1 MSQQITARL
10 QNIVYNSL
18 FDLLGTTSTGYGA
31 QLISEPVSLG
41 LPIKANYWNLMIQD
55 VERCLIH
62 QTGTSTNM
70 LTYTNSGT
78 LTYSGIAERM
88 YTQIQLLQANQGTAH
103 PSQLKSFTYNSTSTG
118 PVEWTCTN
126 YSSTITM
133 KAGQGYITAA
143 NWSWFYP
150 NQLNYFFNLGGSI
163 QPHIKL
169 PESETLSN
177 KAAWQ
182 PLIEKANDIKFGH
195 AEWLQTQSTSSNSYQ
210 VVVTGNGNTPAM
222 LRRNLAGLGIHISHT
237 STYIVTASNTT
248 SYSANAIIITFANT
262 GTDAN
267 TKNQIIGSLNFVAG
281 LGPKSKTKSTSTTI
295 TKQYDVKHH
304 VTGTIITDIFTKTII
319 GRYISLNVNLE
330 TDFLTTYPAGTNGG
344 IAAQIPQTQITSNS
358 VSAAPSPIP
367 QFTCGVGDS
376 TLPQIVTLRN
386 NSTFTCNVT
395 NIALRDYTDGTV
407 SPTTMT
413 IAPGDSSEFV
423 VTYTGIEAGH
433 YQGMIDVFCNVN
445 PLTLFTEINVG
456 STNPR
461 MFTVTTTTIAPIS
474 QNFVVDHAGGYFK
487 NFDVEFPSVD
497 GYTYTSLVTGTNDTF
512 NVTFDPVGLPD
523 GLHVTTA
530 TVTVNPLDSS
540 QIVTTWTVPIAITTA
555 VINRQIAQWA
565 SALGY
570 NNVKTGIS
578 YDVIDGTTYF
588 TVGIGP
594 NNPNISELGS
604 RNRTFTSWQEVYRF
618 PILEKPQNMYSKDY
632 VVKKNSTFVYNS
644 YFGVGSATGSVLRV
658 INDGLG
664 NITVR
669 LSTVAVNGHT
679 IEQRHTLDS
688 IVKSFY
694 YYDPTRTDQLQNI
707 EDLLEDGET
716 YYLTGIDASGNILTS
731 LVPPLG

>member
-31 QLISEPVSLG
+31 QLISDPVSLG
-41 LPIKANYWNLMIQD
+41 QPVKANDWNLMIQD

-62 QTGTSTNM
+62 QTGTSTNA

-88 YTQIQLLQANQGTAH
+88 YTQIQLLQARQGTAH
-103 PSQLKSFTYNSTSTG
+103 PSQLRSFTYNSTATS

-126 YSSTITM
+126 YSNTVTM

-169 PESETLSN
+169 PDNETMDNRS
-177 KAAWQ
+177 AWQ
-182 PLIEKANDIKFGH
+182 PLIDTANNIKFGH
-195 AEWLQTQSTSSNSYQ
+195 AEFLQVQSTASNSYQ
-210 VVVTGNGNTPAM
+210 VIVTGNGNKPQI
-222 LRRNLAGLGIHISHT
+222 RRNLEKLGINVYHT
-237 STYIVTASNTT
+237 STTIITTTNTT
-248 SYSANAIIITFANT
+248 SYSANAIVITFINT
-262 GTDAN
+262 GTNAN
-267 TKNQIIGSLNFVAG
+267 NRNQIVGSLNFVAG
-281 LGPKSKTKSTSTTI
+281 LGPKSKSKSKTGQVI
-295 TKQYDVKHH
+295 TKKYDVKHH
-304 VTGTIITDIFTKTII
+304 VTGVTITDIFTKTII
-319 GRYISLNVNLE
+319 GRYLSLNVKLE

-344 IAAQIPQTQITSNS
+344 LSAQVPQTQITSNS

-367 QFTCGVGDS
+367 QFTCGTGDS

-386 NSTFTCNVT
+386 NSTLTCTVS
-395 NIALRDYTDGTV
+395 NIVLSGYTDGVV

-413 IAPGDSSEFV
+413 IAPGSSSDFV
-423 VTYTGIEAGH
+423 VTYTGIQAGH
-433 YQGMIDVFCNVN
+433 YQGMIDVLCNIN
-445 PLTLFTEINVG
+445 RLTLFTEINVG

-461 MFTVTTTTIAPIS
+461 MLTINTTTIAPIS
-474 QNFVVDHAGGYFK
+474 KNFVVDHAGGYFK
-487 NFDVEFPSVD
+487 NFDVEFPTVP
-497 GYTYTSLVTGTNDTF
+497 GFTYTSLVTGTNDTF
-512 NVTFDPVGLPD
+512 NITFNPIDLPN

-540 QIVTTWTVPIAITTA
+540 QIATTWTVPVAITTD
-555 VINRQIAQWA
+555 VVNRQIAQWV

-570 NNVKTGIS
+570 GDVKTGIS
-578 YDVIDGTTYF
+578 YDIIDGTTYL
-588 TVGIGP
+588 TIGIGP
-594 NNPNISELGS
+594 NNPNMNQLGVRS
-604 RNRTFTSWQEVYRF
+604 LSFASWQEVYRF
-618 PILEKPQNMYSKDY
+618 PILERPQSMYSKDY
-632 VVKKNSTFVYNS
+632 VVKKNSAFVYNS
-644 YFGVGSATGSVLRV
+644 YFGVGTAAGSVLRV

-669 LSTVAVNGHT
+669 LNSIAFNGNT
-679 IEQRHTLDS
+679 IEQRRTLDS
-688 IVKSFY
+688 ILRSFY
-694 YYDPTRTDQLQNI
+694 YYDANRTDQLQNI
-707 EDLLEDGET
+707 EDLLEEDET